1 MILFSEETLDLSDV
15 VGEMAETADVAS
27 NVSSDLEKLN
37 PNFLWDMVKD
47 YTPLVLN
54 LFYQLLIVLLI
65 FVIGRKLI
73 RWIGKGSEKALGKTH
88 IEKGMKKFLTS
99 LLTWCLYIILAFI
112 IADRLGINTTS
123 FLTFLGTLG
132 LGIGLA
138 LQSSIANLAGGI
150 LILLMKPF
158 VVGDYILFTG
168 GDGTVDNIGLIYTTL
183 ITPDNKQ
190 VMVPNGSLSNGTIT
204 NVTAKDIRRVDLVI
218 GIGYHSDLLLAKHLL
233 SDIIEKNALVLH
245 DREKMVYVSE
255 LGASSVVLGIR
266 VWAKTSDYWDL
277 KWALTEHIKIE
288 FDKAGIEIPFNK
300 MDIYIKEK

>member
-1 MILFSEETLDLSDV
+1 MILLSAETLDLSNV
-15 VGEMAETADVAS
+15 VGEMVENTDVAS
-27 NVSSDLEKLN
+27 NVSSDLQKLN
-37 PNFLWDMVKD
+37 PNFLWDMLKE
-47 YTPLVLN
+47 YSPFLLN
-54 LFYQLLIVLLI
+54 LFYQLLIVFLI
-65 FVIGRKLI
+65 FFIGRKLI
-73 RWIGKGSEKALGKTH
+73 RWTGKGLEKALSKTH
-88 IEKGMKKFLTS
+88 IEKGMKKFLAS
-99 LLTWCLYIILAFI
+99 LVSWSLYIVLAFI

-123 FLTFLGTLG
+123 FLAFLGTLG

-158 VVGDYILFTG
+158 VVGDYIIFSG
-168 GDGTVDNIGLIYTTL
+168 GDGTVDNIGLVYTTL

-204 NVTAKDIRRVDLVI
+204 NVTAKDIRRVDLMI
-218 GIGYHSDLLLAKHLL
+218 GIGYTSDLLVAKNIV
-233 SDIIEKNALVLH
+233 SRIIEENTLVLH
-245 DREKMVYVSE
+245 DREKMVYVSD
-255 LGASSVVLGIR
+255 LAASSILLGIR
-266 VWAKTSDYWDL
+266 VWAKTSDYWTL